1 MYDCGVGKVEPIR
14 EQPVAMHE
22 RAMDHLQFIRE
33 TMAGAAPFT
42 AVPGFGGIGMGATA
56 LFAAMVAANQPTP
69 GRWLAVWLIE
79 GAVALAIGVFAMVR
93 KARSV
98 QEPLL
103 SRPVRKFALGLL
115 PPMLT
120 AALLTLVLY
129 RAGFTALLPGVWLL
143 LYGVGVVAAGA
154 FSVKVVPAMGVCFMG
169 LGAAALFLP
178 PTAGNWLLAA
188 GFGGLHTGFGIVIAR
203 RHGG

>member
-1 MYDCGVGKVEPIR
+1 
-14 EQPVAMHE
+14 MHE
-22 RAMDHLQFIRE
+22 RAMDHLRYIRE
-33 TMAGAAPFT
+33 TMEGAAPFT

-56 LFAAMVAANQPTP
+56 LFAAMVAAHQPTP
-69 GRWLAVWLIE
+69 GRWLAVWLAE
-79 GAVALAIGVFAMVR
+79 GAVAAAIGIFAMVH
-93 KARSV
+93 KARGVRESI
-98 QEPLL
+98 L
-103 SRPVRKFALGLL
+103 SRPLRKFALGLL

-129 RAGFTALLPGVWLL
+129 RAGFAVLLPAVWLL

-178 PTAGNWLLAA
+178 LDAGNWLLAA